1 MTPREA
7 RRAPRARHDSALELF
22 NERGQL
28 LPAEVQTLVDISD
41 TGASFTST
49 REFAKGE
56 RIRGR
61 VRRLGRPALD
71 FTGRVVRRRE
81 HPTRAN
87 SILYAVEF
95 DPPAGRR

>member
-1 MTPREA
+1 VTPRDA
-7 RRAPRARHDSALELF
+7 RRAPRTRHDSALELF

-28 LPAEVQTLVDISD
+28 LPADVQTLVDISE

-49 REFAKGE
+49 RELAKGA

-61 VRRLGRPALD
+61 VRRLGLPVLD

-81 HPTRAN
+81 HPTKAN

-95 DPPAGRR
+95 DRNV